1 MYVHVYGLLDI
12 YGLVDA
18 YSFWANRVDITIIN
32 ITKYSY
38 IIGKAI
44 QLHFKWYIT
53 LNDDVINTDV
63 VDYI

>member
-1 MYVHVYGLLDI
+1 MYVHVYELLDI
-12 YGLVDA
+12 LWISIPFGL
-18 YSFWANRVDITIIN
+18 ITQRSIIK

-63 VDYI
+63 MDYI

>member
-1 MYVHVYGLLDI
+1 MHIPFGLI
-12 YGLVDA
+12 VQ
-18 YSFWANRVDITIIN
+18 STMIK

-44 QLHFKWYIT
+44 QLPLKWYIT

-63 VDYI
+63 VDYYI